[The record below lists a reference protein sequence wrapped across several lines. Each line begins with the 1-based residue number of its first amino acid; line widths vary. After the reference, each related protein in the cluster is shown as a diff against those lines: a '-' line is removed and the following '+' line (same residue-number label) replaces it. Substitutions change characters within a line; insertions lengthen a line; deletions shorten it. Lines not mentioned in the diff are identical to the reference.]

1 MIQLKTKAAF
11 NTDFLVYTELLA
23 ATFVCVET
31 KASSFIGSTSLTST
45 VCQTKKKMGI
55 TSIYQKTIVI
65 LLHNPLF

>member
-31 KASSFIGSTSLTST
+31 KTSSFIDSTSLDQLNIYCMSN
-45 VCQTKKKMGI
+45 QKKKWG
-55 TSIYQKTIVI
+55 
-65 LLHNPLF
+65 